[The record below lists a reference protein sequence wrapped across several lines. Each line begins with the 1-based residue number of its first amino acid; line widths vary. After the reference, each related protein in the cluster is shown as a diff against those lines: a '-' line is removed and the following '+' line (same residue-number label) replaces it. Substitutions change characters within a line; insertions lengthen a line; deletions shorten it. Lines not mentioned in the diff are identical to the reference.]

1 MNVAVQVSQLR
12 VFYGP
17 TPALRGVDLDVAW
30 GEHLA
35 VFGPNGSGK
44 STLIRVLATLTR
56 PTGGAVHLGG
66 IALHGDPGR
75 VRSMVGVTTH
85 RNLLYGALTV
95 RENLQ
100 FYGRMYGLKD
110 VVGRIAEVGEELA
123 LTPVLNL
130 RVRTLSNGM
139 QRRAA
144 LARAL
149 LHSPPLLLLDEPD
162 AGLDQEAQG
171 LLAGILDAHRSAGG
185 SAIVTT
191 HNVEQ
196 GLALADRAVILSRGR
211 VAHEGTWDSADAP
224 AFRQAYARHT
234 GVAA

>member
-1 MNVAVQVSQLR
+1 MNAAVQVSQLS

-30 GEHLA
+30 GEHVA

-56 PTGGAVHLGG
+56 PTRGAVRVDGA
-66 IALHGDPGR
+66 ALHDDPAR
-75 VRSMVGVTTH
+75 ARAMVGVTTH

-100 FYGRMYGLKD
+100 FYGRMYALND
-110 VVGRIAEVGEELA
+110 VAGRIDGVGESLA
-123 LTPVLNL
+123 LTHVLDL

-149 LHSPPLLLLDEPD
+149 LHGPSLLLLDEPD
-162 AGLDQEAQG
+162 AGLDQEAQA
-171 LLAGILDAHRSAGG
+171 LLAAVLQAHRAGG
-185 SAIVTT
+185 GTAIVTT

-211 VAHEGTWDSADAP
+211 VAHEGRWDAADAP
-224 AFRQAYARHT
+224 AFREAYARHT
-234 GVAA
+234 GMAA

>member
-1 MNVAVQVSQLR
+1 M
-12 VFYGP
+12 
-17 TPALRGVDLDVAW
+17 DVAW
-30 GEHLA
+30 GEHVA

-56 PTGGAVHLGG
+56 PTRGAVHLDGA
-66 IALHGDPGR
+66 ALHDDPTRARG
-75 VRSMVGVTTH
+75 MVGVTTH

-100 FYGRMYGLKD
+100 FYGRMYGLSD
-110 VVGRIAEVGEELA
+110 VAGRIDGVGESLA
-123 LTPVLNL
+123 LTPVLDL

-149 LHSPPLLLLDEPD
+149 LHGPPLLLLDEPD
-162 AGLDQEAQG
+162 AGLDQEAQAM
-171 LLAGILDAHRSAGG
+171 LAAVLQAHRAGG
-185 SAIVTT
+185 GTAIVTT

-196 GLALADRAVILSRGR
+196 GLALADRAVMLSRGR
-211 VAHEGTWDSADAP
+211 VAHEGRWDAADAP
-224 AFRQAYARHT
+224 AFREAYARHT
-234 GVAA
+234 GATA

>member
-1 MNVAVQVSQLR
+1 MNDAVRVSQLS

-30 GEHLA
+30 GEHVA

-44 STLIRVLATLTR
+44 STLVRVLATLTR
-56 PTGGAVHLGG
+56 PTHGDVRLGGA
-66 IALHGDPGR
+66 ALHDDPAR
-75 VRSMVGVTTH
+75 ARRMVGVTTH

-100 FYGRMYGLKD
+100 FYGRMYALND
-110 VVGRIAEVGEELA
+110 VAGRIDDVGASLA
-123 LTPVLNL
+123 LTPVLDL

-149 LHSPPLLLLDEPD
+149 LHGPPLLLLDEPD
-162 AGLDQEAQG
+162 AGLDQEAQA
-171 LLAGILDAHRSAGG
+171 LLAAVLEAHRAGGG

-211 VAHEGTWDSADAP
+211 VAHQGRWDAADAP
-224 AFRQAYARHT
+224 AFRQTYAQHT
-234 GVAA
+234 GTAA

>member
-1 MNVAVQVSQLR
+1 MNAAVQASQLR

-56 PTGGAVHLGG
+56 PTGGGVRLGG
-66 IALHGDPGR
+66 TALHADPAR

-100 FYGRMYGLKD
+100 FYGRMYGLTD
-110 VVGRIAEVGEELA
+110 VAGRIAEVADGLA
-123 LTPVLNL
+123 LAHALDL

-171 LLAGILDAHRSAGG
+171 LLAAILDAHRRAGG
-185 SAIVTT
+185 SAVVTT

-196 GLALADRAVILSRGR
+196 GLAMADRAVILSRGR
-211 VAHEGTWDSADAP
+211 VAHQGRWDAADTA
-224 AFRQAYARHT
+224 AFRAAYAKHT

>member
-1 MNVAVQVSQLR
+1 MNAAVQVAQLR

-30 GEHLA
+30 GEHVA

-56 PTGGAVHLGG
+56 PTAGAVHLDG
-66 IALHGDPGR
+66 AAMHDDPAR
-75 VRSMVGVTTH
+75 ARRMVGVTTH

-100 FYGRMYGLKD
+100 FYGRMYGLTD
-110 VVGRIAEVGEELA
+110 VGGRIAEVAGGLA
-123 LTPVLNL
+123 LTSALDL

-139 QRRAA
+139 QRRVA

-162 AGLDQEAQG
+162 AGLDQEAQR
-171 LLAGILDAHRSAGG
+171 LLAGILEAHRSGGG

-211 VAHEGTWDSADAP
+211 VAHQGAWDAADAA
-224 AFRQAYARHT
+224 AFRDAYARHT